1 MGRGLGQL
9 QKRLLSEHQAWWD
22 DLMEKKA
29 QGLRVNPAAEQTW
42 GAGDAMM
49 IGRRI
54 YGEPTE
60 SQLRSIRRAAKRL
73 IEDGLLVKDT
83 RAAEIVKVESEGRA
97 KQREIIR
104 ETLRVMCEEQPGR
117 MFDASGIARRASKLH
132 PGWFEIRKP
141 SRDSTATLT
150 AAGLLRA
157 MRKRGEV
164 NRERVEESG
173 NLQAYYYLDG
183 E

>member
-1 MGRGLGQL
+1 L
-9 QKRLLSEHQAWWD
+9 QRRILAEHQAWWD
-22 DLMEKKA
+22 DLMDKKA
-29 QGLRVNPAAEQTW
+29 QGWRVNPMASQAW

-49 IGRRI
+49 IGKRI

-83 RAAEIVKVESEGRA
+83 RAADIVTAEAEGRA

-117 MFDASGIARRASKLH
+117 M
-132 PGWFEIRKP
+132 
-141 SRDSTATLT
+141 
-150 AAGLLRA
+150 
-157 MRKRGEV
+157 
-164 NRERVEESG
+164 
-173 NLQAYYYLDG
+173 
-183 E
+183 